1 MSNWSLEGPKVMHN
15 SYIDID
21 ELKDYI
27 IKEYSINSVLEI
39 DGYEFSMESDVNPGK
54 AITPVELIQGI
65 SPDFKVNTVDVA
77 EILNTLFKGYGL
89 YIDIDHRFILVQ
101 KDQIDDIIK
110 IIQTMIDDH
119 VISVYKSLIMELL
132 GYDSELSKEDGLYSL
147 IMLLYLIKGYMA
159 SYNIQ

>member
-1 MSNWSLEGPKVMHN
+1 MHN

>member
-1 MSNWSLEGPKVMHN
+1 MHN

-27 IKEYSINSVLEI
+27 IKEYNINNVLEV
-39 DGYEFSMESDVNPGK
+39 DEYEFSMESDTYQGK

-77 EILNTLFKGYGL
+77 EILNTLFKSYGL

-110 IIQTMIDDH
+110 IVQTMIDDQA
-119 VISVYKSLIMELL
+119 ISVYKSLIRELL
-132 GYDSELSKEDGLYSL
+132 GYDSELYKEDGLYSL

>member
-27 IKEYSINSVLEI
+27 IKECSVNNVLEV
-39 DGYEFSMESDVNPGK
+39 DGYEFSMESDINPGK
-54 AITPVELIQGI
+54 IITPMELIQSI
-65 SPDFKVNTVDVA
+65 SPDFKINTVDIA
-77 EILNTLFKGYGL
+77 EILNILFKSYGL
-89 YIDIDHRFILVQ
+89 YIDIDRRFILVQ
-101 KDQIDDIIK
+101 NDRIGDIIN
-110 IIQTMIDDH
+110 IVQLMIDDNMTS
-119 VISVYKSLIMELL
+119 IYKNFFMDLL
-132 GYDSELSKEDGLYSL
+132 GYGVVSSKEEGLYSL

>member
-1 MSNWSLEGPKVMHN
+1 MNN

-27 IKEYSINSVLEI
+27 IKEYSINNVLEV

>member
-1 MSNWSLEGPKVMHN
+1 MHN

-21 ELKDYI
+21 EPKDYI
-27 IKEYSINSVLEI
+27 IKEYNINNVLEV
-39 DGYEFSMESDVNPGK
+39 DEYEFSMESDTYQGK

-110 IIQTMIDDH
+110 IVQTMIDDQA
-119 VISVYKSLIMELL
+119 ISVYKSLIMELL
-132 GYDSELSKEDGLYSL
+132 GYDSELYKEDGLYSL